1 MARFLLPNRR
11 QKLLLTEYDLATV
24 APEGSVVR
32 VINDLVDS
40 LDTSEIEKGYRHESD
55 DGRPAYH
62 PKTLLKVALLALH
75 GCRFSLRKMEE
86 DMRDN
91 LAYKWLTGDRI
102 IDATTLGHFLSRF
115 AEQIADLFGQVVRVC
130 QEQGLIE
137 FDLLAIDSI
146 KLRASANYKQS
157 KTIGGIEKEEEKLSA
172 RLKEILEKAKDAESA
187 EVEELAGLER
197 RRERVEAAKAKLQER
212 IAEKSREA
220 SEKEREDLLKKEKV
234 NITDPDASIMQQANG
249 EKNPAYSIT
258 VATDADKDIVT
269 HFQVN
274 TGDNDPAALRPAIE
288 GSRET
293 TGERHE
299 EIVADAGFASM
310 ENLEA
315 LHDEGQKAMVPDRR
329 MEIEQRGEVGEYDRS
344 QFIYKEK
351 SDTYRCPQGA
361 FLKKVD
367 FVEINGRTY
376 DRYENRE
383 ACSGCPVRTQCTK
396 GNYRK
401 IFRDRHED
409 LRESMRWKLGRD
421 TARKRYNRR
430 AHSAESPFGNIK
442 ENLKFRTVMRR
453 GYEKVRMEAA
463 LLFMLHNGM
472 RMARADIRA
481 VDGIGVD

>member
-1 MARFLLPNRR
+1 MSRFLLPNRR
-11 QKLLLTEYDLATV
+11 QKLLMTEYDLATV

-40 LDTSEIEKGYRHESD
+40 LDTSEIEKRYDLGHK

-75 GCRFSLRKMEE
+75 GCRFSLRKMEQ

-91 LAYKWLTGDRI
+91 LAYKWLTGDTI

-115 AEQIADLFGQVVRVC
+115 ANEIADLFVQVVEVC

-157 KTIGGIEKEEEKLSA
+157 RTIEGIEKEEGKLVA
-172 RLKEILEKAKDAESA
+172 RLKEILKKAKDDESA
-187 EVEELAGLER
+187 EVEELAGLQR
-197 RRERVEAAKAKLQER
+197 RRKRVAAAKAKLQQR
-212 IAEKSREA
+212 IAEKTREA
-220 SEKEREDLLKKEKV
+220 SEAEREALLKKEKV

-258 VATDADKDIVT
+258 TAADTGNDIVT

-274 TGDNDPAALRPAIE
+274 RADNDPAALTEAIS

-329 MEIEQRGEVGEYDRS
+329 LEIEQRGKVGRYDRS
-344 QFIYKEK
+344 QFTYKEK
-351 SDTYRCPQGA
+351 TDTYRCPQGA
-361 FLKKVD
+361 LLKKLD
-367 FVEINGRTY
+367 SVEMNGRIY
-376 DRYENRE
+376 NRYENRE
-383 ACSGCPVRTQCTK
+383 ACAVCPVRGHCTK
-396 GNYRK
+396 GAYRR
-401 IFRDRHED
+401 ILRDQNEE
-409 LRESMRWKLGRD
+409 LREEMRARLAHKR
-421 TARKRYNRR
+421 ARKRYNLR
-430 AHSAESPFGNIK
+430 AHTAESPFGNIK
-442 ENLKFRTVMRR
+442 ANLKFRAVMRR
-453 GYEKVRMEAA
+453 GHEKVRMEAA

-472 RMARADIRA
+472 RMARANL
-481 VDGIGVD
+481 